1 MNFYLTDEEIKLLK
15 AFHKKVK
22 DRKIADKVK
31 CVVALAQGF
40 SFDDIANILLID
52 ERSARRYFETYNK
65 GGLELLCK
73 MKEAT
78 AKTKLTED
86 EIELL
91 KEELRQNCYNCSKMI
106 ALYIFKTFHKKY
118 TNNGLVL
125 LLKRIGFVYKKT
137 KYVPSRANLEEQL
150 NFIEEYQKLR
160 SKIDKINAVI
170 LFMDGVHP
178 TYNTICNYA
187 WIEKGKDKG
196 VKSNTARERL
206 NINGAYNPVT
216 KDIIFSS
223 LSKLD
228 ARSIVNFIKKLE
240 RKYQSQE
247 KIYLICDNA
256 RYYKTKL
263 LREYL
268 QTSKVEMFYLP
279 SYSPNLNLI
288 ERLWR
293 LMKKTILYNQY
304 YDSYQ
309 SFCDSIKKFFLNKS
323 KRRKKEL
330 SLLMTE
336 NFQLFENY

>member
-15 AFHKKVK
+15 AFHKTVK

-178 TYNTICNYA
+178 
-187 WIEKGKDKG
+187 K
-196 VKSNTARERL
+196 
-206 NINGAYNPVT
+206 
-216 KDIIFSS
+216 
-223 LSKLD
+223 
-228 ARSIVNFIKKLE
+228 

>member
-1 MNFYLTDEEIKLLK
+1 MLGL
-15 AFHKKVK
+15 KKVK
-22 DRKIADKVK
+22 
-31 CVVALAQGF
+31 
-40 SFDDIANILLID
+40 
-52 ERSARRYFETYNK
+52 
-65 GGLELLCK
+65 
-73 MKEAT
+73 
-78 AKTKLTED
+78 
-86 EIELL
+86 
-91 KEELRQNCYNCSKMI
+91 
-106 ALYIFKTFHKKY
+106 
-118 TNNGLVL
+118 
-125 LLKRIGFVYKKT
+125 
-137 KYVPSRANLEEQL
+137 
-150 NFIEEYQKLR
+150 
-160 SKIDKINAVI
+160 IN
-170 LFMDGVHP
+170 
-178 TYNTICNYA
+178 
-187 WIEKGKDKG
+187 
-196 VKSNTARERL
+196 L